1 MSNMNP
7 KKVEYIGY
15 LGTILSCITFI
26 PQVYQTWKTK
36 SVGDLSLI
44 MVLIVVSSTIVWMTY
59 AYLVKSKPI
68 MLANAI
74 VFILSLMMLYF
85 KLTY

>member
-1 MSNMNP
+1 MSNINP

-15 LGTILSCITFI
+15 LGTILSCITFV

-44 MVLIVVSSTIVWMTY
+44 MVLIVVSSTIVWMLY
-59 AYLVKSKPI
+59 AYFVKSKPI
-68 MLANAI
+68 LLANAI
-74 VFILSLMMLYF
+74 VFVLSLMMLYF

>member
-1 MSNMNP
+1 MNP

>member
-1 MSNMNP
+1 MSNINP

>member
-1 MSNMNP
+1 MNP

-74 VFILSLMMLYF
+74 VFVLSLMLLYF

>member
-74 VFILSLMMLYF
+74 VFVLSLMLLYF

>member
-1 MSNMNP
+1 MSNLNP
-7 KKVEYIGY
+7 KKIEYIGY
-15 LGTILSCITFI
+15 LGTLLSCITFV

-44 MVLIVVSSTIVWMTY
+44 MVLIVVSSTIVWMLY

>member
-1 MSNMNP
+1 MNNMNP

-74 VFILSLMMLYF
+74 VFVLSLMLLYF

>member
-36 SVGDLSLI
+36 SVGDLNLI